1 MGTILMAEIV
11 SQASGMPIDEFGA
24 KYLFEPLG
32 IANLSWGHTSKK
44 EVIPSSKRLYMTPR
58 DMGKIGQLILNKG
71 VWGDQQIVSE
81 RWIEESTAAQT
92 KITDMDYGYQWWR
105 IPFRL
110 HNIQTT
116 ATVAT
121 GNGGQYI
128 MIFEE
133 FNMVAVFTGGAY
145 NSEEGKLPFAIVKD
159 IILYSVTK
167 EN

>member
-1 MGTILMAEIV
+1 
-11 SQASGMPIDEFGA
+11 
-24 KYLFEPLG
+24 
-32 IANLSWGHTSKK
+32 
-44 EVIPSSKRLYMTPR
+44 
-58 DMGKIGQLILNKG
+58 MGKIGQLILNKG